1 MKLLPKHI
9 KVSGEKSPRSKLQ
22 AFAESGADL
31 VSAATVNYP
40 EEGAGIALAA
50 KRLDIPAVIGFTLET
65 DGSLPDGTGLGEAIE
80 KVDSLTGNYPVH
92 YMINCAHTTHFSH
105 LFR

>member
-9 KVSGEKSPRSKLQ
+9 KVSGEKSLRSKLQ

-31 VSAATVNYP
+31 VSAATVNYV

-50 KRLDIPAVIGFTLET
+50 KRLDIPAVIRFTLET
-65 DGSLPDGTGLGEAIE
+65 KRVASRWDWAWQGRQEG
-80 KVDSLTGNYPVH
+80 
-92 YMINCAHTTHFSH
+92 
-105 LFR
+105 